1 MKYEIIK
8 NDPALKYPEFLAL
21 ELECFDEPVSEP
33 LFSDFVAGDYWTAR
47 SDGVLAGFA
56 KVKVHSN
63 WVHLGRLEV
72 CGKFRHAGIGGALI
86 DSVIGFADEKNIPVV
101 TLTVRENNTPAY
113 ALYTKKGFMTA
124 GKRNNRYAIPVGN
137 LTNTSPY
144 EFVFE
149 GEGKNAVASIRDGGV
164 EIGSGRFNYEIGG
177 CRDFVFTEPEKHLI
191 DVLASIKPHLKPGS
205 EYLYIMT
212 CDDNVIKT
220 MRTLLHVEE
229 TVFTDME
236 LRIN

>member
-8 NDPALKYPEFLAL
+8 NDPTLKYPEFLSL

-33 LFSDFVAGDYWTAR
+33 LFSDFVAGDFWTAR

-56 KVKVHSN
+56 KAKVHSDR
-63 WVHLGRLEV
+63 VHLGRLEV
-72 CGKFRHAGIGGALI
+72 CGKFRRAGIGGTLI
-86 DSVIGFADEKNIPVV
+86 DSVIGFADEKNIPIV

-113 ALYTKKGFMTA
+113 ALYTQKGFITA
-124 GKRNNRYAIPVGN
+124 GKRNNRYAVPVGI
-137 LTNTSPY
+137 LPNTSPY
-144 EFVFE
+144 EFIFE
-149 GEGKNAVASIRDGGV
+149 GEGKNAVASIRDGSV

-177 CRDFVFTEPEKHLI
+177 CRDFVLAEPDLI
-191 DVLASIKPHLKPGS
+191 DVLASIKPHLKPGG

-212 CDDNVIKT
+212 SDGDTITV
-220 MRTLLHVEE
+220 MRKLTGAEE

-236 LRIN
+236 LRIIK